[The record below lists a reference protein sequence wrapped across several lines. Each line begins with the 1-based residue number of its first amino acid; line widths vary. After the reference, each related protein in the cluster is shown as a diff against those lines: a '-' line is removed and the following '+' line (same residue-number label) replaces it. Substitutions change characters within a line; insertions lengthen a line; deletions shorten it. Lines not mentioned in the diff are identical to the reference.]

1 VTRGRVV
8 GIGGG
13 HGLAASLR
21 AARRYAAEVSAVVT
35 VADDGGSSGR
45 LTREL
50 GIPPPGDIRNCLV
63 ALADE
68 TELSKVYQ
76 HRFRGGA
83 LTGHTAGNILIAAMT
98 EIYGDFAKGVAA
110 AGQLLGTRGNVFPAT
125 TDLVVLN
132 AQVDGRVV
140 SGQVAVAE
148 TRRPIQVV
156 YLDPPDPVAFS
167 GAVDAIMGADQIV
180 LGPGS
185 LFTSLIATVL
195 VPGIRRALRE
205 TQARRIFVCNS
216 RMQKGETEGLN
227 APAHLEAL
235 LAHAGPFSVDAVI
248 VQSPVIPTDGVEID
262 KSGLESSGV
271 EIIEADISNADGSH
285 DPERM
290 APILESLFG
299 GRLHSP
305 HG

>member
-1 VTRGRVV
+1 
-8 GIGGG
+8 
-13 HGLAASLR
+13 
-21 AARRYAAEVSAVVT
+21 VVT

-68 TELSKVYQ
+68 TELSQVYQ
-76 HRFRGGA
+76 HRFRTGA
-83 LTGHTAGNILIAAMT
+83 LTGHTAGNVLIAAMT
-98 EIYGDFAKGVAA
+98 EIYGDFAKGVNA
-110 AGQLLGTRGNVFPAT
+110 AGKLLGARGTVFPAT
-125 TDLVVLN
+125 VELVELN

-156 YLDPPDPVAFS
+156 FLDPPDPAALPE
-167 GAVDAIMGADQIV
+167 AVEAILKADQVI

-185 LFTSLIATVL
+185 LFTSLIATLL
-195 VPGIRRALRE
+195 VPGIRKALQA
-205 TQARRIFVCNS
+205 TPARRVFVCNS
-216 RMQKGETEGLN
+216 RMQKGETEGLD

-235 LAHAGPFSVDAVI
+235 LAHAGAFSVDAVI
-248 VQSPVIPTDGVEID
+248 VQSPVIPTDGVEINRT
-262 KSGLESSGV
+262 GLECSGV
-271 EIIEADISNADGSH
+271 TIIEADISNADGSH

-290 APILESLFG
+290 ASVLEPLSKPG
-299 GRLHSP
+299 AEDHR
-305 HG
+305 